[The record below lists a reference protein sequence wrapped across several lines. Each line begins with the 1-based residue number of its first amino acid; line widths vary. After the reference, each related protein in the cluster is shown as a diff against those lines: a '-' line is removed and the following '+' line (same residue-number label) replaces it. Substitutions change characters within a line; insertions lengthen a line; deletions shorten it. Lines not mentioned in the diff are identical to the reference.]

1 MDNIQKAILTVLG
14 VAGLIAMLVPS
25 ENPIDPAPVPSV
37 EADQSEQPSN
47 IADTAGTQVQSPAPA
62 PQSVSAT
69 DVTFQMGQPS
79 IDGNPIQPDFG
90 MPYGASNADAN
101 QTAANG
107 NNADDSPQNAE
118 IASENIITAQSA
130 EPAAVNAD

>member
-25 ENPIDPAPVPSV
+25 ENPIVPAPVPSV

-47 IADTAGTQVQSPAPA
+47 IADTAETEVQGPAPA
-62 PQSVSAT
+62 PQPVNAT
-69 DVTFQMGQPS
+69 DLNFQMGQPS

-90 MPYGASNADAN
+90 LPYGASNADAN
-101 QTAANG
+101 PSATNG
-107 NNADDSPQNAE
+107 ISSPQNGQ
-118 IASENIITAQSA
+118 IASENNVTSQSA
-130 EPAAVNAD
+130 EPAAAYTE